1 MTSEEPFADR
11 FAPLRHLGVR
21 IQIIQ
26 PGMPIATPATV
37 AAVARA
43 GERIAA
49 LDRLLSVPE
58 IVDELA
64 QGFVDAMPD

>member
-1 MTSEEPFADR
+1 
-11 FAPLRHLGVR
+11 
-21 IQIIQ
+21 
-26 PGMPIATPATV
+26 MPIASPATV